1 MYVRDILSTKGGRI
15 VTIRPD
21 ATIAAAT
28 QLLAKHRIGAVLVTD
43 ATDGIAGILSERD
56 IVRGLAKHGA
66 TVADLSVSDLM
77 TRDVHTCTPNDT
89 IADIM
94 GVMTAQ
100 RIRHLPVLD
109 EDGRLAG
116 IVSIGDV
123 VKQRLD
129 ETKLE
134 VESLRDYVLAGR

>member
-1 MYVRDILSTKGGRI
+1 MYVHDILMTKGDRI
-15 VTIRPD
+15 ITIRPD
-21 ATIAAAT
+21 TTIDET
-28 QLLAKHRIGAVLVTD
+28 SRLLAKHRIGAVLVTD
-43 ATDGIAGILSERD
+43 EAEQIVGVISERD
-56 IVRGLAKHGA
+56 IVAGLASQGA
-66 TVADLSVSDLM
+66 SVAGRSVADFM
-77 TRDVHTCTPNDT
+77 TRDVLTCTPSDS

-94 GVMTAQ
+94 GVMTTR

-109 EDGRLAG
+109 GGRLVG

-123 VKQRLD
+123 VKSRLD

>member
-1 MYVRDILSTKGGRI
+1 MYVRDILSIKGQD
-15 VTIRPD
+15 VTTIRPD
-21 ATIAAAT
+21 DTIAVT
-28 QLLAKHRIGAVLVTD
+28 SELLAKHRIGAVLVTD
-43 ATDGIAGILSERD
+43 AAGQIAGILSERD

-66 TVADLSVSDLM
+66 AVAALAVGDLM
-77 TRDVHTCTPNDT
+77 TREVQTCTPNDT

-94 GVMTAQ
+94 GVMTAH
-100 RIRHLPVLD
+100 RFRHLPVL

-123 VKQRLD
+123 VKYRLD
-129 ETKLE
+129 EAKLE

>member
-1 MYVRDILSTKGGRI
+1 MYVRDILSTKGDRI
-15 VTIRPD
+15 ITTKPD
-21 ATIAAAT
+21 AKIEATT
-28 QLLAKHRIGAVLVTD
+28 QLLAKHRIGAILVTD
-43 ATDGIAGILSERD
+43 AADRIAGIISERD

-66 TVADLSVSDLM
+66 AVAQLSVNDLM
-77 TRDVHTCTPNDT
+77 TRDVHTCAPNDT

-100 RIRHLPVLD
+100 RFRHLPVLD
-109 EDGRLAG
+109 EDRLVG

-123 VKQRLD
+123 VKYRLD

>member
-1 MYVRDILSTKGGRI
+1 MYVRDILSTKGDRI
-15 VTIRPD
+15 ITIKPD
-21 ATIAAAT
+21 AKIEATT

-43 ATDGIAGILSERD
+43 AADRIVGIISERD

-66 TVADLSVSDLM
+66 AVAELSVNDLM
-77 TRDVHTCTPNDT
+77 TRDVHTCAPNDT

-100 RIRHLPVLD
+100 RFRHLPVLD
-109 EDGRLAG
+109 EDRLVG

-123 VKQRLD
+123 VKYRLD